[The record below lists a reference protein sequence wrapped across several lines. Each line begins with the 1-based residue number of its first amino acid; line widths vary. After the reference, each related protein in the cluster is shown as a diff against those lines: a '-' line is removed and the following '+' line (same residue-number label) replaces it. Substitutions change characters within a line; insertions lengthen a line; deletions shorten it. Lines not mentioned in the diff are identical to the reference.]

1 MLYQGFTQSEIN
13 KITAILDKHEA
24 HYELSA
30 GLGEDGKKVPR
41 DSAVLQIE
49 ISEEELGKVSEQDRL
64 KLNDLR
70 IHGEMPNPFEDEE
83 IMNAAPIQRP
93 AAPGP
98 SKANQAIVIVG
109 VILMISVF
117 LLKKL
122 GAL

>member
-1 MLYQGFTQSEIN
+1 MIYQGFSQSEIN

-30 GLGEDGKKVPR
+30 GLGEDGKKIPR

-83 IMNAAPIQRP
+83 IMNAPPIQRP
-93 AAPGP
+93 VAPGP

-109 VILMISVF
+109 VVLMISVF

>member
-1 MLYQGFTQSEIN
+1 MIYQGFSQSEIN

-30 GLGEDGKKVPR
+30 GLGEDGKKIPR

-93 AAPGP
+93 VAPGP
-98 SKANQAIVIVG
+98 SKANQVIVIVG
-109 VILMISVF
+109 VVLMISVF